1 MVSLGSSILLG
12 VKKLIRPLIPDWV
25 MAKYR
30 LAQWS
35 KHSRVNVDVFIPDQ
49 RRARR
54 WLAVTPD
61 TYRVLLTFPDGAP
74 PAKVRVVTDDDF
86 QVTDQVRGQA
96 LRLLA
101 DPGIGAAVVGEVSDT
116 QMSDRRRDE
125 PLIGPSMV
133 LVREEVLDEVGG
145 VPAGLHPLPA
155 LLARLKDA
163 GHRLGLIPIEPV
175 GAPYIRTDP
184 IDAPSVVILATV
196 PLHDVGG
203 GARSSQLAVELL
215 RQGYHVTLVHFAEAG
230 ESVDLGLRYIHPR
243 LEQYRADQFEAREL
257 VPRVESEKTLVIVEA
272 PFGSLLTPV
281 PRLQAEGWRLAY
293 DIIDDWSDPALG
305 GGWYSP
311 KLERELL
318 RRSDMVFASAPDL
331 VERARRLG
339 REALLVPN
347 AVNAE
352 IFGVDLPPRPPDL
365 PDAGSVI
372 GYHGSLYGN
381 WFDWAAL
388 ATVAEAFPEAAV
400 VVIGDDRVRRPPMPG
415 NVHFLGLKAQGQLP
429 GYIQRFDVGLIPFAV
444 TDTTHAVSP
453 LKAYEYLA
461 SGVPIAA
468 PPLRSLRGLDGT
480 HLDDDL
486 VAAVK
491 AAFDG
496 RRPDRV
502 AALRAHSW
510 KARVDQLG
518 LEPPEDHDGI
528 ELKVVHRAS
537 THYPPSARL
546 IT

>member
-1 MVSLGSSILLG
+1 MVSLGSSVLLG
-12 VKKLIRPLIPDWV
+12 VKKLIRPLIPDWL
-25 MAKYR
+25 MSRYR

-35 KHSRVNVDVFIPDQ
+35 KHSRVNVDVFVPDQ
-49 RRARR
+49 RSARR

-61 TYRVLLTFPDGAP
+61 TYRVLLTLPAGDP
-74 PAKVRVVTDDDF
+74 PANVRVVTDDDF
-86 QVTDQVRGQA
+86 QVTDRVRRQA
-96 LRLLA
+96 LGLLA

-116 QMSDRRRDE
+116 QLSDRRRAE
-125 PLIGPSMV
+125 PVIGPSMV

-145 VPAGLHPLPA
+145 VPAGPHPLPG

-175 GAPYIRTDP
+175 GAPYVRTDP

-215 RQGYHVTLVHFAEAG
+215 RQGYHVTVVHFAEAV

-257 VPRVESEKTLVIVEA
+257 VPRVQSEKTLVIVEA
-272 PFGSLLTPV
+272 PFGSLVTPV

-305 GGWYSP
+305 AGWYSP
-311 KLERELL
+311 KLEKVLL

-381 WFDWAAL
+381 WFDWAGL
-388 ATVAEAFPEAAV
+388 AAVAEAFPEAAV
-400 VVIGDDRVRRPPMPG
+400 VLIGDDRVPRPEMPG
-415 NVHFLGLKAQGQLP
+415 SVHFLGLKPQHELP
-429 GYIQRFDVGLIPFAV
+429 GYIQRFDVGLIPFMV

-453 LKAYEYLA
+453 LKVYEYLA
-461 SGVPIAA
+461 SGVPVAA
-468 PPLRSLRGLDGT
+468 PPLRSLRGLDGVFV
-480 HLDDDL
+480 DDDL
-486 VAAVK
+486 VAAVE
-491 AAFDG
+491 AALAG
-496 RRPDRV
+496 NPPDR
-502 AALRAHSW
+502 AATLRAHSW
-510 KARVDQLG
+510 AARVARLG
-518 LEPPEDHDGI
+518 LPNPPHPNDPPTRI
-528 ELKVVHRAS
+528 VHRPAV
-537 THYPPSARL
+537 HYGKGDRVP
-546 IT
+546 